1 MQVWLWGIAVAAL
14 AGAARGDPALRR
26 AEQRL
31 EREKIELDG
40 WFSGNAT
47 QQGTWTV
54 TRDSDARLTA
64 ALDNILTPHP
74 FSHTFLSNITGRFSG
89 NWSSS
94 DPPRANASDFD
105 WTRGLLYGRL
115 QEHKIPGHP
124 NTTRVTGSLTFE
136 GQLRDSTYAESWL
149 GIIGAYTPA
158 NGHVFLVA
166 TPRTV
171 PIDSRR
177 LLAMVPDNMRN
188 ATYTLSSA
196 FIEKQLAA
204 VRYAMDNNIVTPPLP
219 EAPTNCTLH
228 IYGQV
233 APSGSIHDEDNLRA
247 REREAADPSGLQLQP
262 LPPIVIRGAAYS
274 PECGIVAGLDETG
287 LVPRAFWNSLR
298 WYALMYNVVLA
309 GQLYLAAGF
318 YERAQVP
325 TALQR
330 LSPYFLH
337 FSALFSSITA
347 VVHFLCA
354 LVVENSTRVPLFG
367 ASFLLAIHA
376 FAFEIRMYS
385 EANATRNTTSRAPPV
400 RPPAADE
407 EEDDDVDGLNGPMD
421 HLRNSTVLRMRDL
434 LRYKAVS
441 DFLIYAV
448 LILAMVFTP
457 LLLLYIAS
465 AVIFSFWLPQILHNV
480 RRGTVSC
487 MSPLLIMYTTLS
499 RCIAPTYLLSH
510 ALWESSALKSRTV
523 LLIDGWIMLQGL
535 VLFGQHILG
544 PRFFVPHCVF
554 ENEPQWDWYP
564 SHDALQELLGTDIE
578 SDGALGTC
586 AICLQP
592 NELESSELHTERMRL
607 FQLSRRKGPLM
618 VTPCRHVFHTECLE
632 PWLEIKAECPNCR
645 LELPS
650 K

>member
-1 MQVWLWGIAVAAL
+1 
-14 AGAARGDPALRR
+14 
-26 AEQRL
+26 
-31 EREKIELDG
+31 
-40 WFSGNAT
+40 
-47 QQGTWTV
+47 
-54 TRDSDARLTA
+54 
-64 ALDNILTPHP
+64 
-74 FSHTFLSNITGRFSG
+74 
-89 NWSSS
+89 
-94 DPPRANASDFD
+94 
-105 WTRGLLYGRL
+105 
-115 QEHKIPGHP
+115 
-124 NTTRVTGSLTFE
+124 
-136 GQLRDSTYAESWL
+136 
-149 GIIGAYTPA
+149 
-158 NGHVFLVA
+158 
-166 TPRTV
+166 
-171 PIDSRR
+171 
-177 LLAMVPDNMRN
+177 
-188 ATYTLSSA
+188 
-196 FIEKQLAA
+196 
-204 VRYAMDNNIVTPPLP
+204 
-219 EAPTNCTLH
+219 
-228 IYGQV
+228 
-233 APSGSIHDEDNLRA
+233 
-247 REREAADPSGLQLQP
+247 
-262 LPPIVIRGAAYS
+262 
-274 PECGIVAGLDETG
+274 
-287 LVPRAFWNSLR
+287 
-298 WYALMYNVVLA
+298 
-309 GQLYLAAGF
+309 
-318 YERAQVP
+318 
-325 TALQR
+325 
-330 LSPYFLH
+330 
-337 FSALFSSITA
+337 
-347 VVHFLCA
+347 
-354 LVVENSTRVPLFG
+354 
-367 ASFLLAIHA
+367 
-376 FAFEIRMYS
+376 
-385 EANATRNTTSRAPPV
+385 
-400 RPPAADE
+400 
-407 EEDDDVDGLNGPMD
+407 MD